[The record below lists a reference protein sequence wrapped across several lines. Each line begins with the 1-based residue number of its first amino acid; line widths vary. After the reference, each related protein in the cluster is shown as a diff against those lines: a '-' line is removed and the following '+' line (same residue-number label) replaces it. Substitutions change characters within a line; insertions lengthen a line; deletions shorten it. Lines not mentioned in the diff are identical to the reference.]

1 MSRIFITLCLL
12 FFLWSNAMSQTIHIG
27 ASSLLPDDPTTH
39 YSRAVN
45 FAPGDGEI
53 VDLNPPRFRW
63 RYHPTQPG
71 EGGNYTFSF
80 QIATDAHFQNL
91 IHNIDTP
98 FNFYNTLASFDGA
111 GPYYWRIGYKEEN
124 ADTIVHWSD
133 SRTFTISPDAQ
144 VWDRASMAYP
154 DFSNVGHPRLLFT
167 QETLPKL
174 REITQTNEDSK
185 NIFARMQREADE
197 IVQST
202 WWQNGLPTTDHE
214 PAPEKYY
221 HIAGKLV
228 QVAFVYTLTQDEK
241 YNRVKE
247 HALTFARYPKGG
259 LASPEG
265 AGGEKDANED
275 ATQATEFLA
284 LLYDWLYPKLTE
296 QERADFVHSLDWRI
310 ESFVYD
316 FAWKRNHNG
325 TRPAYVHGSSLSV
338 IGASHAFEGFFDTF
352 PAALAIYE
360 HSQNA
365 REAFH
370 LGINFMAG
378 VGSAHG
384 FSEGWNEGPGYGNS
398 KWAWQVNAMSYL
410 DSLFPEYGVGQ
421 NPWITRTGA
430 FMRLQT
436 PVGIQRAPWGHG
448 SNNTRYYES
457 GHRRAYRKLAFL
469 TNDGRFLANW
479 QAYGWTT
486 TGSMDR
492 PWIECTLPLWREK
505 PTPIVEENHVR
516 AFPRSGWVMA
526 MSGPP
531 NDPNTYQNGLGI
543 IFAARPRGGYSHS
556 LACDNS
562 FHIFGYGHDLSHAGG
577 ATPYGDACSY
587 HSMSHN
593 TILVDGLGQFQG
605 RSAQS
610 APVIAR
616 LIAFQQSDTVTYWC
630 GDATLAYPRTPG
642 EVKHWWGGLD
652 DIYKT
657 RDVSHLT
664 RFNRHVLFV
673 RNKYFVMLDDLE
685 ATKPTQFT
693 WLYHIQPEGPFNLN
707 AHSGSFTYQLDSVKV
722 DVVHLLGTGQLDI
735 HDMQGADGLKNPL
748 TGEDYTSDWKK
759 REGDKPFT
767 VAHSLFLTNKKPQ
780 THWRFLSVIL
790 PAPLG
795 TSTQPKIERLDD
807 LTIKV
812 TAFGQTDIIS
822 FDPNNKHNATIAIDL
837 PTIAKTGLH
846 K

>member
-1 MSRIFITLCLL
+1 
-12 FFLWSNAMSQTIHIG
+12 MSQTIHIG

-144 VWDRASMAYP
+144 VWDRASMAHP

-767 VAHSLFLTNKKPQ
+767 VAHSLFVTNKKPQ